1 MISIRRPPMKNTSS
15 DTRILSTRKIADNI
29 RAQIS
34 YLDEMIKKTARRLE
48 GTNGIPDG
56 TIKINKHNKTY
67 QYYLKTPDTSRHKYV
82 HVNEKPLIQKIVQK
96 QYDEKML
103 GWMNNA
109 RKNLNRCAGSLEA
122 LDILDIYNS
131 MGNGR
136 KELTVPVAMTNEMYT
151 DFWMKKYEDCKNQKY
166 GTGPF
171 QTIRGEF
178 VRSKSEKILADT
190 FNSLNIPYQYEPEIK
205 LKNDMVFHPDFV
217 LLNIKQRRTI
227 LWEHLGMI
235 SDADYAIKSLSK
247 IRIYESNDILLGRD
261 LIITAE
267 SAEKPISTQE
277 IEAKLKAFVLNQ

>member
-1 MISIRRPPMKNTSS
+1 MKNTST
-15 DTRILSTRKIADNI
+15 DTRLLSTRKIADNI
-29 RAQIS
+29 RAQLS
-34 YLDEMIKKTARRLE
+34 YLDELIKKTARRLE
-48 GTNGIPDG
+48 GTNGIPNG
-56 TIKINKHNKTY
+56 TLRIIKHNKTY

-82 HVNEKPLIQKIVQK
+82 CAKEKPFIQKIVQK

-103 GWMNNA
+103 GWMNKA
-109 RKNLNRCAGSLEA
+109 RKSLNCCADILEA
-122 LDILDIYNS
+122 LDILGIYNA

-136 KELTVPVAMTNEMYT
+136 KELTVPVVMTDEMYT
-151 DFWMKKYEDCKNQKY
+151 DFWMNKYEGCRNQKY
-166 GTGPF
+166 GTGFF
-171 QTIRGEF
+171 QTIRGEY

-190 FNSLNIPYQYEPEIK
+190 FNNLNIPYQYEPEIK

-217 LLNIKQRRTI
+217 LLNIKQRKTL

-267 SAEKPISTQE
+267 SAETPLRTRE
-277 IEAKLKAFVLNQ
+277 IEVKLKAFILN

>member
-1 MISIRRPPMKNTSS
+1 MKNTSS

-56 TIKINKHNKTY
+56 TIKIIKHNKTY

-131 MGNGR
+131 M
-136 KELTVPVAMTNEMYT
+136 
-151 DFWMKKYEDCKNQKY
+151 
-166 GTGPF
+166 
-171 QTIRGEF
+171 
-178 VRSKSEKILADT
+178 
-190 FNSLNIPYQYEPEIK
+190 
-205 LKNDMVFHPDFV
+205 
-217 LLNIKQRRTI
+217 
-227 LWEHLGMI
+227 
-235 SDADYAIKSLSK
+235 
-247 IRIYESNDILLGRD
+247 
-261 LIITAE
+261 
-267 SAEKPISTQE
+267 
-277 IEAKLKAFVLNQ
+277 